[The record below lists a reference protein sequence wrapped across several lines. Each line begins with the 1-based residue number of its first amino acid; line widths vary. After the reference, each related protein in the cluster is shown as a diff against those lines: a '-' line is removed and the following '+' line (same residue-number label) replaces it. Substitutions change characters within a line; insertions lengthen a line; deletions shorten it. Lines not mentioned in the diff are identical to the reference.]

1 MPGLDLKRP
10 INCSLVISSSIS
22 ASRTNFNKTSDLSI
36 FRILSSD
43 EFLSALTKIE
53 KRQSVTKV
61 KGKIAS
67 ANTEQEQRKVMESIQ
82 KNKS

>member
-1 MPGLDLKRP
+1 
-10 INCSLVISSSIS
+10 
-22 ASRTNFNKTSDLSI
+22 LSETQAK
-36 FRILSSD
+36 D